1 MSQFPPNWI
10 TRILRFFFKP
20 ELWESIEGDLEE
32 LYCYELERMSSARAR
47 WRYFVNAVAF
57 FRYHRLRQYSKT
69 HNQMDLLKNYLKV
82 SIRDI
87 RRHRLFSSINLL
99 GLVTGFTVMLLVLQY
114 ALFQFGFDQFNEKF
128 DRTYRIVN
136 DRYQN
141 GERVQRGAITY
152 PTIGPTLKKDYP
164 EVVAYTRLT
173 VGSRNYLHYD
183 HRQFLMENFMWA
195 DEHFFEVFDYPIL
208 EGDPITALKESAQVV
223 ISESYAQRLL
233 NEGQTLND
241 LMGQQVLI
249 NDWDFHC
256 QIKAVMKDMPVQ
268 SHLHSDVLISYNTFI
283 RLAGEGADNSWMWS
297 DFYHYI
303 VLEEGTDPAA
313 FDAKLQEFGNT
324 YFKNGEI
331 SGAEEKFEL
340 QPLAKLHFDDSLEYE
355 YADVMD
361 GQFVWMILAIA
372 LIIMFIAWINYINLT
387 TSRALERAK
396 EVGVRKAMGAFSQQV
411 FGQFLTESFLLNTLA
426 LILALLIVVVVQP
439 IMIEIVDLPL
449 DLSVF
454 VRSTIY
460 EIPFI
465 PLFLGVFLVVV
476 CVIGIYPARLIS
488 RFRPEEVIKGKYSL
502 VGDMVNMRRFLVVTQ
517 FATALILVSASIS
530 VYRQID
536 FMRSQDLGMELK
548 NNLVLYGPDLTDFD
562 SVYIAKFESFKNELV
577 SHPQVLSVSSTGRLF
592 GDKMSR
598 GFTFQSSADP
608 DKHTF
613 GSNWMPMDHQF
624 VEQFGIDVLSGRSF
638 DRSDYHTDGGQV
650 NTAMLN
656 QSALKLFK
664 FDTPED
670 AIGGQVIVKNSGRE
684 YRIVGVVSDFHQR
697 TLKETIEPIIFFPF
711 HDNSHFITVKYVEG
725 KEKEAIA
732 LAQDEFMKFYPG
744 NYFDYLFLEE
754 HFDANYQSD
763 QTIGVMS
770 AGLTVIAII
779 LAVLGLYGLV
789 LVTLQKGTKEIG
801 IRKVLGA
808 NVGQLLSR
816 FGGQF
821 VVLIVV
827 ASIIGIPA
835 SSIVI
840 QGFLQ
845 DYSYSIGLE
854 WWVIVVSALIMLG
867 LCVVTVL
874 LQTSRIAKNNPIES
888 LRYE

>member
-1 MSQFPPNWI
+1 
-10 TRILRFFFKP
+10 
-20 ELWESIEGDLEE
+20 
-32 LYCYELERMSSARAR
+32 
-47 WRYFVNAVAF
+47 
-57 FRYHRLRQYSKT
+57 
-69 HNQMDLLKNYLKV
+69 
-82 SIRDI
+82 
-87 RRHRLFSSINLL
+87 
-99 GLVTGFTVMLLVLQY
+99 
-114 ALFQFGFDQFNEKF
+114 
-128 DRTYRIVN
+128 
-136 DRYQN
+136 
-141 GERVQRGAITY
+141 
-152 PTIGPTLKKDYP
+152 
-164 EVVAYTRLT
+164 
-173 VGSRNYLHYD
+173 YLHFD
-183 HRQFLMENFMWA
+183 HQQFLMDNFLWA

-208 EGDPITALKESAQVV
+208 EGDSKAALNESAQVV

-233 NEGQTLND
+233 KEGETLNE
-241 LMGQQVLI
+241 LIGQEVLI

-256 QIKAVMKDMPVQ
+256 QIKAIMKDMPVQ
-268 SHLHSDVLISYNTFI
+268 SHLHSDVLISYKTFI

-303 VLEEGTDPAA
+303 VLEEGADLLA
-313 FDAKLQEFGNT
+313 FEAKLQEFGNT
-324 YFKNGEI
+324 YFKNGEV

-361 GQFVWMILAIA
+361 GQFVWMILGIA

-411 FGQFLTESFLLNTLA
+411 FGQFLTESFLLNALA
-426 LILALLIVVVVQP
+426 LILALIIVVLVQP
-439 IMIEIVDLPL
+439 IMIELMNLPL
-449 DLSVF
+449 SLSVF
-454 VRSTIY
+454 TRSTVHG
-460 EIPFI
+460 IPFI
-465 PLFLGVFLVVV
+465 ALFLSVFLTIVFL
-476 CVIGIYPARLIS
+476 IGIYPARLIS

-536 FMRSQDLGMELK
+536 FMRSQDLGMDLE

-577 SHPQVLSVSSTGRLF
+577 RHPQVLSVSSTGRLF

-608 DKHTF
+608 DKNTF

-638 DRSDYHTDGGQV
+638 DRSDYHTNGGEV

-664 FDTPED
+664 FESPED
-670 AIGGQVIVKNSGRE
+670 AIGGRVIVKNSGRE

-711 HDNSHFITVKYVEG
+711 HDNSHFITVKYVDG
-725 KEKEAIA
+725 KEKEAIT
-732 LAQDEFMKFYPG
+732 LAQDEFAKFYPG

-754 HFDANYQSD
+754 HFNANYQAD
-763 QTIGVMS
+763 QFIGVMS
-770 AGLTVIAII
+770 AGLTGIAII

-789 LVTLQKGTKEIG
+789 LVTLQKRTKEIG

-821 VVLIVV
+821 ILLVLI
-827 ASIIGIPA
+827 ASLIGLPLSYFA
-835 SSIVI
+835 I
-840 QGFLQ
+840 QSFLQ
-845 DYSYSIGLE
+845 DYSYSIGME
-854 WWVIVVSALIMLG
+854 WWVIGLSAFLMLG
-867 LCVVTVL
+867 LCVFTVL
-874 LQTSRIAKNNPIES
+874 LQTNRIAKNNPVES